1 MIKFVFF
8 LFLDVVA
15 FSGILIST
23 LPFLIHNYGGDI
35 FIITLA
41 FGSFS
46 FFQFFVSPFWGG
58 LSDKVGRKP
67 LLLMN
72 CIAELIANAILAL
85 SGTLLVIFI
94 SRVIA
99 GLFKTNVSVG
109 TAYIADITD
118 EKSRAKGM
126 GMFGVAFGLGFT
138 IGPLVGGLIAGSD
151 FTFESLSNV
160 AWFACSINLINLI
173 YVFFFLDES
182 LKEKKDYKVHYSFQK
197 LKSQF
202 NIVTNKNLIPFFILV
217 FCIHLTFSGMEG
229 TIAMWGKETFTWGP
243 KEIGFVML
251 LAGMTQILVQG
262 WLLRVLLKHYNEK
275 QLIRTGYASLILGFF
290 IIPFANVYLIPI
302 AIMLLCYGIG
312 VTNPCLNSQI
322 SKNVSPE
329 LKGLALGSAYSSQ
342 AAARFLGQP
351 LAGLMF
357 LYLGK
362 NYHFYFDVLFL
373 LVLASFYF
381 FTNSKEAKTL

>member
-151 FTFESLSNV
+151 FTFESLSHV

-322 SKNVSPE
+322 SKNVSSE

>member
-58 LSDKVGRKP
+58 LSDKLGRKP
-67 LLLMN
+67 LLIMN
-72 CIAELIANAILAL
+72 CVAELIANTILAL
-85 SGTLLVIFI
+85 SGSLLVIFI

-138 IGPLVGGLIAGSD
+138 VGPLIGGLIAGSD
-151 FTFESLSNV
+151 FTFDSLSNV
-160 AWFACSINLINLI
+160 AWFACAINLINLL
-173 YVFFFLDES
+173 YVFFFLEES
-182 LKEKKDYKVHYSFQK
+182 LKEKKDYKIKYSVERF
-197 LKSQF
+197 KSQLK
-202 NIVTNKNLIPFFILV
+202 IVANKSLFSFFILI

-229 TIAMWGKETFTWGP
+229 TIAIWGKETFVWGP
-243 KEIGFVML
+243 REIGFVML
-251 LAGMTQILVQG
+251 LAGLTQILVQG
-262 WLLRVLLKHYNEK
+262 GLLRILLKYYNEK
-275 QLIRTGYASLILGFF
+275 QLIRSGYASLILGFF
-290 IIPFANVYLIPI
+290 IIPFSSMYLMPV
-302 AIMLLCYGIG
+302 AIIFLCYGIG
-312 VTNPCLNSQI
+312 VTNPCLNSLI
-322 SKNVSPE
+322 SKNSPPK
-329 LKGLALGSAYSSQ
+329 LKGLSLGTAYSSQ

-357 LYLGK
+357 LHLGK
-362 NYHFYFDVLFL
+362 NYHFYFDVVFL
-373 LVLASFYF
+373 LILASFYF
-381 FTNSKEAKTL
+381 FMNGKQQKTL

>member
-1 MIKFVFF
+1 MIKFIIF
-8 LFLDVVA
+8 LFLDVLA

-23 LPFLIHNYGGDI
+23 LPFLINNYGGDI

-58 LSDKVGRKP
+58 LSDKFGRKP
-67 LLLMN
+67 LLVMN
-72 CIAELIANAILAL
+72 CIAELIANIILAL
-85 SGTLLVIFI
+85 SGTIWVIFI
-94 SRVIA
+94 SRLIA

-118 EKSRAKGM
+118 EKNRAKGM

-138 IGPLVGGLIAGSD
+138 IGPLVGGLIAGSN
-151 FTFESLSNV
+151 FTLDSLQNV
-160 AWFACSINLINLI
+160 AWFACSINLINLL

-182 LKEKKDYKVHYSFQK
+182 LAEKKEYKISYSFEK
-197 LKSQF
+197 FKSQID
-202 NIVTNKNLIPFFILV
+202 IVTNKKLLPFFFLI

-229 TIAMWGKETFTWGP
+229 TIAIWGQETFFWGP

-251 LAGMTQILVQG
+251 LAGLTQILVQG
-262 WLLRVLLKHYNEK
+262 VLLRILLKFLSET
-275 QLIRTGYASLILGFF
+275 LIIRSGYISLILGFF
-290 IIPFANVYLIPI
+290 IIPFSNLYLIPLAVI
-302 AIMLLCYGIG
+302 LLCYGIG
-312 VTNPCLNSQI
+312 VSNPCLNSLI
-322 SKNVSPE
+322 SKNANPE
-329 LKGLALGSAYSSQ
+329 SRGLAMGSAYSSQ

-362 NYHFYFDVLFL
+362 NYHFYFDVIFL
-373 LVLASFYF
+373 SLLAIFYF
-381 FTNSKEAKTL
+381 ITNLNRTKTL

>member
-151 FTFESLSNV
+151 FTFESLSHV

-342 AAARFLGQP
+342 AAARFFGQP

>member
-1 MIKFVFF
+1 MIKFIIF
-8 LFLDVVA
+8 LFLDVLA

-23 LPFLIHNYGGDI
+23 LPFLINNYGGDI

-58 LSDKVGRKP
+58 LSDKFGRKP

-72 CIAELIANAILAL
+72 CIAELIANMILAL
-85 SGTLLVIFI
+85 SGTILVIFI
-94 SRVIA
+94 SRLVA

-118 EKSRAKGM
+118 EKNRAKGM

-138 IGPLVGGLIAGSD
+138 IGPLVGGLIAGSN
-151 FTFESLSNV
+151 FTLDSLYNV
-160 AWFACSINLINLI
+160 AWFACSINLINLL

-182 LKEKKDYKVHYSFQK
+182 LTEKKDYKLSYSFEK
-197 LKSQF
+197 FRSQI
-202 NIVTNKNLIPFFILV
+202 NIVTNKNLLPFFFLI

-229 TIAMWGKETFTWGP
+229 TIAIWGQETFAWGP

-251 LAGMTQILVQG
+251 LAGLTQILVQG
-262 WLLRVLLKHYNEK
+262 VLLRVLLKYFNEIII
-275 QLIRTGYASLILGFF
+275 IRSGYISLILGFF
-290 IIPFANVYLIPI
+290 IIPFSNLYLIPI
-302 AIMLLCYGIG
+302 AVILLCYGIG
-312 VTNPCLNSQI
+312 VSNPCLNSLI
-322 SKNVSPE
+322 SKNASPNS
-329 LKGLALGSAYSSQ
+329 KGLAMGSAYSSQ

-362 NYHFYFDVLFL
+362 NYHFYFDVIFLSLLALFYL
-373 LVLASFYF
+373 FINLNR
-381 FTNSKEAKTL
+381 TKTL

>member
-23 LPFLIHNYGGDI
+23 LPFLINNYGGDI

-58 LSDKVGRKP
+58 LSDKLGRKP

-72 CIAELIANAILAL
+72 CLAEFIANLILAI
-85 SGTLLVIFI
+85 SGSLLVIFLA
-94 SRVIA
+94 RVIA

-118 EKSRAKGM
+118 KNNRAKGM

-138 IGPLVGGLIAGSD
+138 IGPLIGGLIAGSN
-151 FTFESLSNV
+151 FTYQSLSNV
-160 AWFACSINLINLI
+160 AWFACAINLINFF
-173 YVFFFLDES
+173 YVLFFLEES
-182 LKEKKDYKVHYSFQK
+182 LKDKKEYHIKYSFEKFGSQ
-197 LKSQF
+197 LKTVANQS
-202 NIVTNKNLIPFFILV
+202 LYPFFILI
-217 FCIHLTFSGMEG
+217 FCIHFTFSGMEG
-229 TIAMWGKETFTWGP
+229 TIAIWGKDTFNWGP

-251 LAGMTQILVQG
+251 LAGLTQIAVQG
-262 WLLRVLLKHYNEK
+262 GLLRILLKYFNEK
-275 QLIRTGYASLILGFF
+275 QLIRSGYICLIIGFF
-290 IIPFANVYLIPI
+290 IIPFSSLYSLPLAVV
-302 AIMLLCYGIG
+302 LLCYGIG
-312 VTNPCLNSQI
+312 ISNPCLNSQI
-322 SKNVSPE
+322 SKNSPPE

-351 LAGLMF
+351 IAGLLF
-357 LYLGK
+357 LHFGK
-362 NYHFYFDVLFL
+362 NSHFHFDVILLSILALFYFL
-373 LVLASFYF
+373 LNL
-381 FTNSKEAKTL
+381 NKEKTL

>member
-85 SGTLLVIFI
+85 SGTILVIFI

-151 FTFESLSNV
+151 FTFKSLSHV

-182 LKEKKDYKVHYSFQK
+182 LKEKKDYKVRYSFQK

-290 IIPFANVYLIPI
+290 IIPFANVFLIPI

-373 LVLASFYF
+373 LILASFYF
-381 FTNSKEAKTL
+381 FTDSKEVKTL

>member
-151 FTFESLSNV
+151 FTFESLSHV

>member
-58 LSDKVGRKP
+58 LSDKLGRKP
-67 LLLMN
+67 LLIMN
-72 CIAELIANAILAL
+72 CVAELIANTILAL
-85 SGTLLVIFI
+85 SGSLLVIFI

-138 IGPLVGGLIAGSD
+138 VGPLIGGLIAGSD
-151 FTFESLSNV
+151 FTFHSLSNV
-160 AWFACSINLINLI
+160 AWFACTINLINLL

-182 LKEKKDYKVHYSFQK
+182 LKKKKDYKIKYS
-197 LKSQF
+197 
-202 NIVTNKNLIPFFILV
+202 V
-217 FCIHLTFSGMEG
+217 E
-229 TIAMWGKETFTWGP
+229 
-243 KEIGFVML
+243 
-251 LAGMTQILVQG
+251 
-262 WLLRVLLKHYNEK
+262 
-275 QLIRTGYASLILGFF
+275 
-290 IIPFANVYLIPI
+290 
-302 AIMLLCYGIG
+302 
-312 VTNPCLNSQI
+312 
-322 SKNVSPE
+322 
-329 LKGLALGSAYSSQ
+329 
-342 AAARFLGQP
+342 RF
-351 LAGLMF
+351 
-357 LYLGK
+357 K
-362 NYHFYFDVLFL
+362 
-373 LVLASFYF
+373 
-381 FTNSKEAKTL
+381 